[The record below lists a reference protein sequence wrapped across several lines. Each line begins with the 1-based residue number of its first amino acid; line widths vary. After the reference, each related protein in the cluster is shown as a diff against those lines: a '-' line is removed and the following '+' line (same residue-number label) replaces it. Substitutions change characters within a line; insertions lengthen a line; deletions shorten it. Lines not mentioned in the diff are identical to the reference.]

1 MKLFKGMSAG
11 TTALIHPGPPPAQ
24 EEMAAALEPVR
35 GVGADLFVAIEDHPR
50 VFTADGEISPP
61 SAAVRL
67 TAAYLHGQTPSR
79 TSWDFFIDGM
89 EVHVRLDGEE
99 YLINHGP
106 WSLAGGEQA
115 RSEGHDTVLHL
126 AGLADPRPA
135 LRIRLGGRTIAVSA
149 LASAAEL
156 GEVDFH
162 TAPRAEP
169 AADLVAATTI
179 MGEREVDL
187 TGEGG
192 TVIGTERIGAVQVRG
207 YDLQAGEMFSA
218 DALAIAAGAAARTWL
233 GEGSAGE
240 WVAVFGGGNT
250 RVVLGEHALAAAEAR
265 LFAEISWWG

>member
-11 TTALIHPGPPPAQ
+11 TTALLHPGPPPPQATI
-24 EEMAAALEPVR
+24 AAALEPVQ
-35 GVGADLFVAIEDHPR
+35 GMGADLFVAVDEHPR
-50 VFTADGEISPP
+50 AFTTDGEISPP

-67 TAAYLHGQTPSR
+67 TAAHLHAQEPTR
-79 TSWDFFIDGM
+79 ASWDFFIDGM
-89 EVHVRLDGEE
+89 ELQVRREGEE

-106 WSLAGGEQA
+106 WSLAGGEPA
-115 RSEGHDTVLHL
+115 RAEGHDSVLHL
-126 AGLADPRPA
+126 AGLTDPRPG
-135 LRIRLGGRTIAVSA
+135 LRIRLGARTIAVAA

-156 GEVDFH
+156 TDVDFH
-162 TAPRAEP
+162 TPPRAEP
-169 AADLVAATTI
+169 AADLVAAMTI

-187 TGEGG
+187 TGEEG

-207 YDLQAGEMFSA
+207 FDSRAGEMFSA

-233 GEGSAGE
+233 GQGAATE

-265 LFAEISWWG
+265 IVAEINWWG